1 MLKTQC
7 EKLVIQRRY
16 MADIQMIWM
25 LQYRFERRYGKMPFA
40 QVNHPKYRAAYD
52 FMLLRSQNGEVPV
65 EVVEW
70 WKNFYEA
77 DEAGRHE
84 MIEQAEKEARGAGSK
99 KRSRRP
105 RKDPTSGDLALNP
118 VPGQGPKPRDEEDE
132 EESHSGRGRR
142 RGRRR
147 PAAPEAPIGFFVP
160 APSDRKLTP
169 QKRPPRRAQRDP
181 DIQEG

>member
-1 MLKTQC
+1 MVLKTQC

-25 LQYRFERRYGKMPFA
+25 LQYRFERRFGKMPFA

-77 DEAGRHE
+77 D
-84 MIEQAEKEARGAGSK
+84 AGSK

-105 RKDPTSGDLALNP
+105 KKDPTSGDLALNP
-118 VPGQGPKPRDEEDE
+118 VPGQGPKPRDEEYEDD
-132 EESHSGRGRR
+132 SHGGRGRR
-142 RGRRR
+142 RSRRRR

-169 QKRPPRRAQRDP
+169 QKRPPRRTQRDP

>member
-1 MLKTQC
+1 MITASTKVESMVCRMT
-7 EKLVIQRRY
+7 VAPS
-16 MADIQMIWM
+16 MACAWMFITFPVMVCAWM
-25 LQYRFERRYGKMPFA
+25 LQYRFERRFGKMPFA

-99 KRSRRP
+99 KR
-105 RKDPTSGDLALNP
+105 TL
-118 VPGQGPKPRDEEDE
+118 
-132 EESHSGRGRR
+132 
-142 RGRRR
+142 
-147 PAAPEAPIGFFVP
+147 F
-160 APSDRKLTP
+160 
-169 QKRPPRRAQRDP
+169 
-181 DIQEG
+181 